1 VSPERLRGHE
11 PFVGVTRDPTR
22 SRVLARALG
31 GGSVKVLS
39 DWWRRR
45 LLVTAAEGGAKLDD
59 REGSAVAWAHG
70 DGIRPTTGGW

>member
-1 VSPERLRGHE
+1 MSPERLRGHE

-31 GGSVKVLS
+31 GGFVNVLS
-39 DWWRRR
+39 GWSRRR
-45 LLVTAAEGGAKLDD
+45 SPVTAAEGGATLDE

-70 DGIRPTTGGW
+70 DGT